1 MDSHGSGTRQPSRP
15 TSTPPLR
22 KKVGSCRSASG
33 TRIAAALVNLLDV
46 SLLVVGGALAS
57 SAGPLL
63 AEVSDR
69 LASHVHAPVPRL
81 LPSTLGDRAVA
92 LGAVRAGL
100 DRVRAD
106 PLALRLPERA
116 LDARA
121 G

>member
-1 MDSHGSGTRQPSRP
+1 M
-15 TSTPPLR
+15 
-22 KKVGSCRSASG
+22 
-33 TRIAAALVNLLDV
+33 
-46 SLLVVGGALAS
+46 
-57 SAGPLL
+57 
-63 AEVSDR
+63 SDR